1 MTPAPVR
8 VFDLA
13 TATTPG
19 GATLTTF
26 GTMAVADAAATADI
40 ASRETRD
47 EWLDRNSGR
56 IMVLPAVVILLAF
69 AIFPLIVSIYLSLCR
84 FALAGGSF
92 TLTFIGLFNYKRLLF
107 GAQQYHLIGTMKP
120 LETPQ
125 WIALAAYVVIIL
137 YWLGRYV
144 ATDFSVP
151 GLVGRL
157 ISASLATGIVIA
169 ALATIP
175 AGGYEGTLITTCFYV
190 LVGVCAQFLLG
201 LGLALLCAQPIRA
214 RNFFRVVFFIPLMV
228 TPVGVAY
235 MFRMLADMQKGP
247 FAPLSA
253 AFGLTAWSWATQA
266 WSARL
271 MVLIGDTWQWTPFM
285 FIVLLAA
292 IENQPRDQLEAARL
306 DGASGWQVFR
316 DITWPSIAPIAA
328 TVVLLRLIEAFKIID
343 IPNVLTAGGPGLA
356 TESMTLHAF
365 IAWRTQDLG
374 GSAAIGYLLLF
385 VSTVTC
391 VSFFNYVVRWTRR
404 HQ

>member
-1 MTPAPVR
+1 
-8 VFDLA
+8 
-13 TATTPG
+13 
-19 GATLTTF
+19 
-26 GTMAVADAAATADI
+26 MAVADAAATAAI
-40 ASRETRD
+40 SSRETRD

-56 IMVLPAVVILLAF
+56 IMVLPAVIILLAF

-125 WIALAAYVVIIL
+125 WIALGVYAVVIL
-137 YWLGRYV
+137 YLLGRYV
-144 ATDFSVP
+144 ATSFSVL
-151 GLVGRL
+151 GFVGRL

-175 AGGYEGTLITTCFYV
+175 AGGYQGTLLTTYFYV
-190 LVGVCAQFLLG
+190 LVGVCAQFLIG

-285 FIVLLAA
+285 FVVLLAA

-328 TVVLLRLIEAFKIID
+328 TVVLIRLIEAFKIID

-385 VSTVTC
+385 VSTITC

>member
-1 MTPAPVR
+1 
-8 VFDLA
+8 
-13 TATTPG
+13 
-19 GATLTTF
+19 
-26 GTMAVADAAATADI
+26 MAVADAAATAAI
-40 ASRETRD
+40 SSRETRD

-56 IMVLPAVVILLAF
+56 IMVLPAVIILLAF

-125 WIALAAYVVIIL
+125 WIALGVYAVVIL
-137 YWLGRYV
+137 YLLGRYV
-144 ATDFSVP
+144 ATSFSVL
-151 GLVGRL
+151 GFVGRL

-175 AGGYEGTLITTCFYV
+175 AGGYQGTLITTYFYV
-190 LVGVCAQFLLG
+190 LVGVCAQFLIG

-253 AFGLTAWSWATQA
+253 ALGLTAWSWATQA

-306 DGASGWQVFR
+306 DGASGLQVFR

-328 TVVLLRLIEAFKIID
+328 TVVLIRLIEAFKIID

>member
-1 MTPAPVR
+1 
-8 VFDLA
+8 
-13 TATTPG
+13 
-19 GATLTTF
+19 
-26 GTMAVADAAATADI
+26 MAVADAAATADF

-56 IMVLPAVVILLAF
+56 IMVMPAVVILLAF

-107 GAQQYHLIGTMKP
+107 GSQQYHLIGTMKP
-120 LETPQ
+120 LETTQ
-125 WIALAAYVVIIL
+125 WIALAAYAVIIL
-137 YWLGRYV
+137 YWLARYV
-144 ATDFSVP
+144 ATGFSVL
-151 GLVGRL
+151 GFVGRL

-175 AGGYEGTLITTCFYV
+175 AGGYEGTLLTTCFYV
-190 LVGVCAQFLLG
+190 LVGVSAQFLIG
-201 LGLALLCAQPIRA
+201 LSLALLCAQPIRA

-271 MVLIGDTWQWTPFM
+271 MVLIGDTWQWAPFM

-328 TVVLLRLIEAFKIID
+328 TVVLIRLIEAFKIID

-385 VSTVTC
+385 VATVTC

>member
-1 MTPAPVR
+1 
-8 VFDLA
+8 
-13 TATTPG
+13 
-19 GATLTTF
+19 
-26 GTMAVADAAATADI
+26 MAVADAAATAAI
-40 ASRETRD
+40 SSRETRD

-56 IMVLPAVVILLAF
+56 IMVLPAVIILLAF

-125 WIALAAYVVIIL
+125 WIALGVYAVVIL
-137 YWLGRYV
+137 YLLGRYV
-144 ATDFSVP
+144 ATSFSVL
-151 GLVGRL
+151 GFVGRL
-157 ISASLATGIVIA
+157 ISASLATAIVIA

-175 AGGYEGTLITTCFYV
+175 AGGYQGTLLTTYFYV
-190 LVGVCAQFLLG
+190 LVGVCAQFLIG

-306 DGASGWQVFR
+306 DGASGLQVFR
-316 DITWPSIAPIAA
+316 DITWPSVAPIAA
-328 TVVLLRLIEAFKIID
+328 TVVLIRLIEAFKIID

>member
-1 MTPAPVR
+1 
-8 VFDLA
+8 
-13 TATTPG
+13 
-19 GATLTTF
+19 
-26 GTMAVADAAATADI
+26 MAVADAAATAAI
-40 ASRETRD
+40 SSREARD

-125 WIALAAYVVIIL
+125 WIALGVYAVVIL
-137 YWLGRYV
+137 YLLGRYV
-144 ATDFSVP
+144 ATSFSVL
-151 GLVGRL
+151 GFVGRL

-169 ALATIP
+169 ALATTP
-175 AGGYEGTLITTCFYV
+175 DGGYEGTLLTTCFYV
-190 LVGVCAQFLLG
+190 LVGVCAQFLIG

-253 AFGLTAWSWATQA
+253 AFGLTSWSWATQA

-306 DGASGWQVFR
+306 DGASGLQVFR

-328 TVVLLRLIEAFKIID
+328 TVVLIRLIEAFKIID